1 LVGDSDGSGAE
12 IVARCRRLARISEDE
27 ERLTRPF
34 ATPAMLRANELV
46 GSWMTAAGGSV
57 RGDVAGNLI
66 GTWRGTSDRNGTLLL
81 GSHLDTVR
89 DAGAFDGPLGVVV
102 AIAAMQRLREQ
113 DAELPFDVDVIGFS
127 DEEGLRFGTAYL
139 GSGAVAGE
147 LKRSMLDHRD
157 ADGVRIGEALRAF
170 GGDPDQIQR
179 ASRRDDRLLGYI
191 EVHIEQGPVLEQLG
205 QPLGVVTAISGATR
219 LGVTFIG
226 RPGHAGTVP
235 MSQRRDALAT
245 AAGWMLTVEELAR
258 SGDGLVATVGQ
269 IEAFPGAPN
278 VVPGRVT
285 LTLDVRHADD
295 HERERAVRMMRERA
309 IEQASLRNVTVE
321 FEELLSTPTVAVDDQ
336 LTDRLRAALAQR
348 GLTPVELPSGAGHDA
363 VMLAR
368 ITPVAM
374 LFVRCAEGLS
384 HHPDESVEPE
394 DAGAAVDVLTD
405 VLRAM
410 ADGG

>member
-1 LVGDSDGSGAE
+1 MGDSDGSGAE
-12 IVARCRRLARISEDE
+12 IVARCRRLAQISEDE

-57 RGDVAGNLI
+57 RVDVAGNLV
-66 GTWRGTSDRNGTLLL
+66 GTWRGAGARNEMLLL

-89 DAGAFDGPLGVVV
+89 DAGAFDGPLGIVV
-102 AIAAMQRLREQ
+102 AIAALQRLR
-113 DAELPFDVDVIGFS
+113 ARGVELPFDVDVIGFS

-139 GSGAVAGE
+139 GSRAVAGE
-147 LKRSMLDHRD
+147 LKRSLLDLQD
-157 ADGVRIGEALRAF
+157 ADGIRIREALQAF
-170 GGDPDQIQR
+170 GGDPDHIER
-179 ASRRDDRLLGYI
+179 ASRRDDRLLGYV
-191 EVHIEQGPVLEQLG
+191 EVHIEQGPVLEKLG
-205 QPLGVVTAISGATR
+205 EPLGVVSAISGATR

-245 AAGWMLTVEELAR
+245 AAGWMLTVETLAR
-258 SGDGLVATVGQ
+258 SGDGLVATIGQ

-278 VVPGRVT
+278 VVPGRVS

-295 HERERAVRMMRERA
+295 TERQRAVRMMCERA
-309 IEQASLRNVTVE
+309 TEQASLRGVTVE
-321 FEELLSTPTVAVDDQ
+321 FEELLDMPTVAVDGA
-336 LTDRLRAALAQR
+336 LSDRLRAAMTAH

-363 VMLAR
+363 VALAR

-374 LFVRCAEGLS
+374 LFVRCAGGLS

-394 DAGAAVDVLTD
+394 DAEAALEVLTE

-410 ADGG
+410 AAGVG